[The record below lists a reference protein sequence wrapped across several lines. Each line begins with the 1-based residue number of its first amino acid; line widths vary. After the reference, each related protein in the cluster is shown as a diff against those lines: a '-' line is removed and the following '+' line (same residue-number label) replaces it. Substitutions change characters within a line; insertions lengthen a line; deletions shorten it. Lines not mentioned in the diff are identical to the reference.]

1 MSNKIQISENQLSD
15 ADFPQLD
22 VGSGLSPV
30 HAGLNKAGLPAIKS
44 SITSI
49 RFDIPLKERRFRPE
63 DSSNGKERTEVA
75 KVKKA
80 TKTEIEYSQQRDGSL
95 TVLITGKAPLCTAAK
110 KMVLE
115 RLLSAGFTTVTH
127 YRATFECPVE
137 YQPFIRGGND
147 SNLNSLKTRHGI
159 TAIVVPPPKAGKTE
173 IVVRG
178 QQKGV
183 EAAVAE
189 LKAMVQLKS
198 SNCFKTT
205 IPVEKKKH
213 RFVIGQ
219 QGKRIQEVLEKHGVI
234 VEVPAQDSNSEE
246 VVLRGEAHAIGNAI
260 AAVYGFVNSGLAAFN
275 NSPERPNGLV
285 IADFIPEKPCASAE
299 DDDLTDLV
307 ICEDA
312 DDLPLSDILN
322 CEKAPKDQ
330 VTAVVN
336 KLLEGK
342 KEFKA
347 KTGADYDAKKKPAG
361 GASPAAT
368 QARAPTASVSSGA
381 LAAWEATTAQGNV
394 VRDLKSKKA
403 SKDEIMA
410 AVGKLKELKESFKKV
425 AGTDYDANKKPVGGS
440 SAAAPVA
447 AAASAASPHMDLWKQ
462 TVEQGDKVR
471 KLKAGKASKDNVTAA
486 VNELKVPSGPPDLP
500 GSCSDSEQCSIQ
512 VIVSEDEAED
522 EDEDEH
528 FQGAS
533 GDIGALRQEASPV
546 EEESEPMLEQ
556 SATVGARRRGKKR
569 LRSSGDTSR
578 DSQPSTSDDIVEL
591 ARRSTRL
598 NSENFKKGV
607 QNLRNY
613 RPSSTNRSFA
623 NRQLAN
629 LVFSPAEKP
638 LGILVFN
645 ITMYDRTELENR
657 VYNTARLI
665 RNDKT

>member
-159 TAIVVPPPKAGKTE
+159 TGIVVPPPKAGKTE

-198 SNCFKTT
+198 SNCIKTT

-322 CEKAPKDQ
+322 CESDVAVNKLLDAKKKFKAKKNFMAKKKVTAAVTKLLGGKKNSTWCALKSAKAPKDQ

-613 RPSSTNRSFA
+613 RYSSF
-623 NRQLAN
+623 
-629 LVFSPAEKP
+629 
-638 LGILVFN
+638 
-645 ITMYDRTELENR
+645 
-657 VYNTARLI
+657 
-665 RNDKT
+665 